1 MKRNIRLMTV
11 DEAYEY
17 EVNKIAMKQN
27 SRAAL
32 EAAREEL
39 QKTLSAPRKEP
50 LDNEAEDE
58 LNQIKMKL
66 NSKILNGP
74 KFKILQRP
82 ASSRAAL
89 KRTQSMLGDRR

>member
-66 NSKILNGP
+66 NSKMTLEE
-74 KFKILQRP
+74 
-82 ASSRAAL
+82 ARAAL

>member
-32 EAAREEL
+32 EEAREEL

-50 LDNEAEDE
+50 LDNETEDE
-58 LNQIKMKL
+58 VSQIKMKL
-66 NSKILNGP
+66 NSKKMTLEE
-74 KFKILQRP
+74 
-82 ASSRAAL
+82 ARAAL
-89 KRTQSMLGDRR
+89 KRTQSLLGDRR

>member
-1 MKRNIRLMTV
+1 MKKNIRLMTV

-17 EVNKIAMKQN
+17 EVKKIAMKQN

-32 EAAREEL
+32 EEAREEL

-58 LNQIKMKL
+58 LNQIKIKL
-66 NSKILNGP
+66 NRKMTLEE
-74 KFKILQRP
+74 
-82 ASSRAAL
+82 ARAAL
-89 KRTQSMLGDRR
+89 KRTQSLLGDRR